1 MTLREEVHKLV
12 DELTSQQIVSV
23 RMFLEDIFAGASPR
37 QQKGVPPRRDE
48 SGTPA
53 PQQGRISV
61 DEYRRTL
68 GIGTAPKR

>member
-23 RMFLEDIFAGASPR
+23 RMILEDMLTGAAPR

-48 SGTPA
+48 PAGPA

-68 GIGTAPKR
+68 GIGTLPKR